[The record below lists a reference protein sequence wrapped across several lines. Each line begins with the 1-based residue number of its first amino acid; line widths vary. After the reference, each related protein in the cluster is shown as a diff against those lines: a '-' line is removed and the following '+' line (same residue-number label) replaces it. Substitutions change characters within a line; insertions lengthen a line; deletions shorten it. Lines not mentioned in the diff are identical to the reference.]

1 VPSIHFAEPC
11 NKQRFCSERTV
22 DIEERSKEGN
32 MKRFIGY
39 IVTFAVMTG
48 MGVALPRWFEWRRS
62 LIDRLLGERG
72 DAAHV

>member
-1 VPSIHFAEPC
+1 
-11 NKQRFCSERTV
+11 
-22 DIEERSKEGN
+22 